1 MSVETVKDSVCISKI
16 IDQKNESVI
25 VEADSIIPDVKP
37 DILSAISTSG
47 TVCIYKKEI
56 LDGRIRIDGSIET
69 YIMYL
74 ADDENSSVRSMSSNL
89 DFSQT
94 IDMPKAKVDMQ
105 LDTNISLKNI
115 ECRVVNGRKISLR
128 AILDIEARIS
138 LNENVDIVN
147 SVNVTDVQTLSKSL
161 NINSMIGSG
170 TTKVY
175 AKDTFTIDNIDNIA
189 EIMKVDAKIIN
200 KDTKISYNKVL
211 AKSDL
216 SVRILYLTEDNRIN
230 SIENTI
236 PVMGFI
242 DIPDITEEN
251 ICSVK
256 YEIKNMIIKPN
267 SVEEHSIYVEVEIG
281 IMCSVYKNQEI
292 TLIQDLYSPS
302 RQLVFTQKQIKVMGA
317 KEKSESTCNIRETQA
332 IPEIQ
337 GNKIYDVGINVDIT
351 NQKVQNNRIMYEGEL
366 KLNFIY
372 ASSTAK
378 LIDTKM
384 ITIPFTHTMDFA
396 GINASSNIETMIEI
410 SNQDFVVTS
419 DSSVDIKIDLQFT
432 ASSSKNADINIID
445 DIKEDETR
453 QIKTYSMVIYFVK
466 SGDSLWKIA
475 KKFGSTVERIVMV
488 NSVEDE
494 NKLDVGQQL
503 FIPRYHG

>member
-1 MSVETVKDSVCISKI
+1 
-16 IDQKNESVI
+16 
-25 VEADSIIPDVKP
+25 
-37 DILSAISTSG
+37 
-47 TVCIYKKEI
+47 
-56 LDGRIRIDGSIET
+56 
-69 YIMYL
+69 
-74 ADDENSSVRSMSSNL
+74 
-89 DFSQT
+89 
-94 IDMPKAKVDMQ
+94 
-105 LDTNISLKNI
+105 
-115 ECRVVNGRKISLR
+115 
-128 AILDIEARIS
+128 
-138 LNENVDIVN
+138 
-147 SVNVTDVQTLSKSL
+147 
-161 NINSMIGSG
+161 
-170 TTKVY
+170 
-175 AKDTFTIDNIDNIA
+175 
-189 EIMKVDAKIIN
+189 
-200 KDTKISYNKVL
+200 
-211 AKSDL
+211 
-216 SVRILYLTEDNRIN
+216 
-230 SIENTI
+230 
-236 PVMGFI
+236 MGFI

-351 NQKVQNNRIMYEGEL
+351 NQKVQNDRIMYEGEL

-378 LIDTKM
+378 LIDRKM
-384 ITIPFTHTMDFA
+384 ITIPFRLTMVFA

-494 NKLDVGQQL
+494 NKLEVGQQL